1 MFTGVFVKDGKY
13 VLFYEKFYM
22 PANLNA
28 LIFDEKDFKELPED
42 HRKYLEGDIRGGEAV
57 HLACGLNC

>member
-22 PANLNA
+22 SANLNA
-28 LIFDEKDFKELPED
+28 LIFDEKDFKELKIIENIL
-42 HRKYLEGDIRGGEAV
+42 RGILGEGRRYISPAG
-57 HLACGLNC
+57 